1 MEFLDPE
8 NYELWSQGKDYTP
21 ALTGDDIKGADAKI
35 DSTETGDDNV
45 VQLSF
50 TTAGAQK
57 FADVTTAFPSVI
69 ACCTVGALTTSPSY
83 TI

>member
-1 MEFLDPE
+1 MTWKARDPE
-8 NYELWSQGKDYTP
+8 NYELWSQGKEYTP

-57 FADVTTAFPSVI
+57 FADVTRIRPITPSNRPTA
-69 ACCTVGALTTSPSY
+69 AA
-83 TI
+83 